1 MDLAE
6 IDDNGKGLL
15 FYGDGVVTKKIKV
28 EGQPNIYL
36 LETIIQLE
44 RETQVSPKPG
54 QFYLIRSGL
63 YSMTYN
69 RPVSVYHS
77 EDMTAGKNRKVKIQF
92 MIMLKGEGTQELCS
106 LHSGDT
112 MKLIGPLGTPFVLPP
127 DANQDASLKP
137 EICIVGGGIGV
148 APVAN
153 FASSLKEGSYD
164 FYASFKSNSYGL
176 ENVRAKNLVITTDD
190 GSVGIHGML
199 PAALTKEAVEKAGYR
214 YVFACGPTPMLAYI
228 QNLCAET
235 GIKCFISMENRM
247 LCGVGACLGCTIH
260 TKEGMKRVCKDG
272 PVFDGAI
279 LEFEKG
285 SARRKPLPPEV
296 EPDLSVEIAGVKFKN
311 PVMAASGTFGFGQN
325 YRGLFDVE
333 ALGAVCMK
341 GTTLEP
347 REGNPGQRIVE
358 VVGGNINSIGLQNP
372 GVPHV
377 IAHEL
382 PELMKLNTVAIF
394 NLAGSDLYSYVE
406 GARLLEQTP
415 VKMIELNISCPN
427 VKEGG
432 QAWGMNPESAYKC
445 VSEVRKVTSKPLMIK
460 LTPNAPDYKGV
471 AMACVKAGADALSLA
486 NLVQAVAIDI
496 EKAAPVFRNVRGG
509 YCGPAIKP
517 LALRM
522 VYDVVEEMNKLPE
535 SERIPVVG
543 LGGIAKWQDAVEYI
557 MAGAAAVQV
566 GSAKF
571 TNPNVMIEVIEGLRA
586 FMKSHGYRTIEEMRG
601 KAQIF
606 MPFQANDN

>member
-6 IDDNGKGLL
+6 IDDDGKGLL
-15 FYGDGVVTKKIKV
+15 FYGTGLVTKKEKI
-28 EGQPNIYL
+28 EGQPNVYL
-36 LETIIQLE
+36 LETEIQRE
-44 RETQVSPKPG
+44 RKTQVAPKPG

-69 RPVSVYHS
+69 RPISVYHS
-77 EDMTAGKNRKVKIQF
+77 EAFDDGKVKIQF
-92 MIMLKGEGTQELCS
+92 MILQKGEGTRELCS
-106 LHSGDT
+106 LKSGDE
-112 MKLIGPLGTPFVLPP
+112 MKLIGPLGNGFVLPQ
-127 DANQDASLKP
+127 DANQEPALKP
-137 EICIVGGGIGV
+137 EICILGGGIGV

-153 FASSLKEGSYD
+153 FASSLKDGSYD
-164 FYASFKSNSYGL
+164 FYASFKSGTYGL
-176 ENVRAKNLVITTDD
+176 ENVKAKNLVITTDD
-190 GSVGIHGML
+190 GSVGIHGMIT
-199 PAALTKEAVEKAGYR
+199 AAFTKEKVEEAGYR

-228 QNLCAET
+228 QSVCDEL
-235 GIKCFISMENRM
+235 GIKSFISMENRM

-260 TKEGMKRVCKDG
+260 TKEGMKRVCHDG
-272 PVFDGAI
+272 PIFAGDI

-285 SARRKPLPPEV
+285 APRRKPLPPDV
-296 EPDLSVEIAGVKFKN
+296 EPDLSVEIAGIKFKN
-311 PVMAASGTFGFGQN
+311 PVIAASGTFGFGQN

-333 ALGAVCMK
+333 TLGGVAMK

-377 IAHEL
+377 IEHEL
-382 PELMKLNTVAIF
+382 PALMKLDTVAIF
-394 NLAGSDLYSYVE
+394 NLAGSDLESYVE
-406 GARLLEQTP
+406 GARLIDKTDVP
-415 VKMIELNISCPN
+415 MIELNISCPN
-427 VKEGG
+427 VKVGG
-432 QAWGMNPESAYKC
+432 AAWGMQPDTAYKC

-471 AMACVKAGADALSLA
+471 AMACVKAGASALSLA

-535 SERIPVVG
+535 NERIPVVG
-543 LGGIAKWQDAVEYI
+543 LGGIARWQDAIEYI
-557 MAGAAAVQV
+557 MAGAAAVQI

-571 TNPNVMIEVIEGLRA
+571 TNPFVMNEVIDGIRE
-586 FMKSHGYRTIEEMRG
+586 FMKSHGYRTIKEMQG
-601 KAQIF
+601 KAHIF
-606 MPFQANDN
+606 MPFKSNDN